1 MGKDKGKKTIDI
13 DDIIPKSDPLINE
26 EPFVKAIKALN
37 TKAFE
42 GLPHFSGRMDI
53 NTIMEWIEGMEN
65 HFECEGVTEAQ
76 KVKVAKSRLSGA
88 ALTWWKYLQEER
100 VSMGKLPI
108 ANWKA
113 MVSKIKENY
122 LLEDYEVQLHKKRQR
137 LKQKDLDVTSYTEE
151 FQKLC
156 LRSKVQEEES
166 IKVARYLSSLKW
178 NIQEEIS
185 LWTPT
190 TIQKCH

>member
-1 MGKDKGKKTIDI
+1 M
-13 DDIIPKSDPLINE
+13 
-26 EPFVKAIKALN
+26 N

-53 NTIMEWIEGMEN
+53 DTVMEWIEGMEN

-76 KVKVAKSRLSGA
+76 KVKVAKSRLRGA

-100 VSMGKLPI
+100 ISMGKLPI

-122 LLEDYEVQLHKKRQR
+122 LQR
-137 LKQKDLDVTSYTEE
+137 IMKSNFIRRDRD
-151 FQKLC
+151 
-156 LRSKVQEEES
+156 
-166 IKVARYLSSLKW
+166 
-178 NIQEEIS
+178 
-185 LWTPT
+185 
-190 TIQKCH
+190 